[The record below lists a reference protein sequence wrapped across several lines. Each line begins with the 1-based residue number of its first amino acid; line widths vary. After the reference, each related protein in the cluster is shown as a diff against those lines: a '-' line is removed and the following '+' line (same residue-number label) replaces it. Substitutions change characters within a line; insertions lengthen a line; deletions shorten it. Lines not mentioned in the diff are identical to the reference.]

1 MFKPAYLVLLFSLP
15 LPALAETREER
26 LAVAEDYVEQ
36 TLQSFDM
43 TALVDTMY
51 RPIVLAA
58 AQQGN
63 IVSPEE
69 EAQILQLMRDT
80 FTGPMTDLMRAQ
92 APMMADMMT
101 LSELVALREFYASPE
116 GRSVMEKLPQVI
128 ALQQP
133 QIMEML
139 NATLTEL
146 TPKLEAI
153 IGD

>member
-1 MFKPAYLVLLFSLP
+1 VLLFSLP

-69 EAQILQLMRDT
+69 EAQILQLLRDT